1 MDIIKILFIIDQAF
15 KDLAL
20 SAKTGDEIKQMA
32 KDHLPSTIYGQLQ
45 LSDMLYEKITNLELQ
60 DSDKNEVFY
69 LSSQPFTI
77 DSETNPRTT

>member
-1 MDIIKILFIIDQAF
+1 MDLIKILYIIDQAL

-77 DSETNPRTT
+77 DSEANPRTT

>member
-1 MDIIKILFIIDQAF
+1 MDLIKILYIIDQAL

-69 LSSQPFTI
+69 LSFQLFTI

>member
-1 MDIIKILFIIDQAF
+1 
-15 KDLAL
+15 
-20 SAKTGDEIKQMA
+20 MA

-69 LSSQPFTI
+69 LSFQPFTI
-77 DSETNPRTT
+77 DSEANPRTT